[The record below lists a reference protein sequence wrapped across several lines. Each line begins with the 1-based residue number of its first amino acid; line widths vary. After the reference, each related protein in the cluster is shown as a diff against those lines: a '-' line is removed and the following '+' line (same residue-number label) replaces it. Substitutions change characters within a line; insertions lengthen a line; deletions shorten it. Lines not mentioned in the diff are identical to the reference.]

1 MSDRFVRYMER
12 EHARLNAMIA
22 DHRSRHRP
30 DSEIARLK
38 RVRSMMRYQIGAWRA
53 DTGGIA

>member
-1 MSDRFVRYMER
+1 MSDRFVRYMES
-12 EHARLNAMIA
+12 EHARLDAMIA
-22 DHRSRHRP
+22 DHRRRQRP

-38 RVRSMMRYQIGAWRA
+38 RVRRMMRYQIGAWQA